1 MQKGIHLARQP
12 WEEYFGRE
20 LGRAS
25 GCTLQRFFLFRIE
38 INEVSPALLRTVVRT
53 KKKNRLKTALI
64 ETAWKNVLQNL
75 SGPDRPQA
83 NYQGRVVRSQRP
95 VP

>member
-1 MQKGIHLARQP
+1 MGNAT
-12 WEEYFGRE
+12 
-20 LGRAS
+20 LGGVFWKRTWKS
-25 GCTLQRFFLFRIE
+25 EWLYSSRFFRFRIE

-75 SGPDRPQA
+75 SGPDRPQTS
-83 NYQGRVVRSQRP
+83 YQGRVVRSQLP

>member
-1 MQKGIHLARQP
+1 MATQP
-12 WEEYFGRE
+12 WAEYFGRE
-20 LGRAS
+20 LGSAS
-25 GCTLQRFFLFRIE
+25 GCTLQRFFGFRIE

-75 SGPDRPQA
+75 SRPDRPQT